1 MNFLMKFRV
10 VVVDI
15 FHTNEGEIFVMSF
28 FNTLINSSLICFA
41 NCKQGVGF
49 YISTLRLTAK
59 VPEKIANVDLFI
71 MNYGHLAQEK
81 LQQRVNFGE
90 KYLSMLQLFLVLI
103 FASDQTLST
112 RRSEAPLCR

>member
-15 FHTNEGEIFVMSF
+15 FQTNEGEIFVMSF
-28 FNTLINSSLICFA
+28 LNTLINSSLICFS

-59 VPEKIANVDLFI
+59 VPEKIANVDFFI
-71 MNYGHLAQEK
+71 MNYGHLAEEK

-90 KYLSMLQLFLVLI
+90 IYLSMLQLFLVLI